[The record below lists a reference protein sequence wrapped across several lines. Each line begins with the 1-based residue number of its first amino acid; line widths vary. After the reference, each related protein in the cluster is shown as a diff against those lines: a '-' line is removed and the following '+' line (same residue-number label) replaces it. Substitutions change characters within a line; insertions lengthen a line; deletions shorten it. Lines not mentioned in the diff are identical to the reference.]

1 MIVTRLLVGVAVVAM
16 LALPGCTSQKS
27 DLTFLSAGKLAR
39 AAISP
44 PKLKLDPVK
53 LSRTAQKALAS
64 TGPDE
69 PLATVQL
76 PSVKGQ
82 SVLRV
87 IETNGPYSTWAAW
100 GSTDR
105 RTITTKNGII
115 TATRAIP
122 PDLMSADVDGVLALV
137 SRREEGT
144 VLYTQRY
151 LDGNHQEI
159 EAKTSCVVSRGFEK
173 FVEYGQVRQP
183 ALQMFSSCVAQ
194 NRQFVDLF
202 LVSNSG
208 RILQSRQWVGPTLG
222 FATFQL
228 LR

>member
-1 MIVTRLLVGVAVVAM
+1 MTISRILIGLAVVAA
-16 LALPGCTSQKS
+16 LAAPGCTSRKS
-27 DLTFLSAGKLAR
+27 DLTAVSAVKLIR
-39 AAISP
+39 TAIRP
-44 PKLKLDPVK
+44 PKLEIDPIK
-53 LSRTAQKALAS
+53 LSQTAQKALAS
-64 TGPDE
+64 TGPDDR
-69 PLATVQL
+69 LAAIQF

-87 IETNGPYSTWAAW
+87 IETNGAYSTWAAW

-105 RTITTKNGII
+105 RTVTTKNGLI
-115 TATRAIP
+115 TATRSIP

-137 SRREEGT
+137 IRREEGT
-144 VLYTQRY
+144 ALYTQRY

-159 EAKTSCVVSRGFEK
+159 EAKTSCVVTRGYEK
-173 FVEYGQVRQP
+173 FVEYGQVSEP
-183 ALQMFSSCVAQ
+183 ALQMFSSCVAKD
-194 NRQFVDLF
+194 RQFVDLF
-202 LVSNSG
+202 LVGNGG

>member
-1 MIVTRLLVGVAVVAM
+1 MIKSRLLIGLAVMAA
-16 LALPGCTSQKS
+16 LAAPGCTSRDS
-27 DLTFLSAGKLAR
+27 DLTVVTAGKLIKTALR
-39 AAISP
+39 P
-44 PKLKLDPVK
+44 PKLEINPVK

-64 TGPDE
+64 TGPDQR
-69 PLATVQL
+69 LAAIQL

-87 IETNGPYSTWAAW
+87 IETNGAYSTWAAW
-100 GSTDR
+100 GTSDR
-105 RTITTKNGII
+105 RTVTTKNGLI
-115 TATRAIP
+115 TATRSIP

-137 SRREEGT
+137 TRREEGT

-151 LDGNHQEI
+151 LDGNHMEI
-159 EAKTSCVVSRGFEK
+159 EAKTSCVVSRGYDK
-173 FVEYGQVRQP
+173 FVEYGHISEP
-183 ALQMFSSCVAQ
+183 ALQMFSSCVAKD
-194 NRQFVDLF
+194 RQFVDLF

-208 RILQSRQWVGPTLG
+208 RILQSRQWIGPRLG

>member
-1 MIVTRLLVGVAVVAM
+1 MIVSRFIVSLAVVAT
-16 LALPGCTSQKS
+16 LALPGCTSRKS
-27 DLTFLSAGKLAR
+27 DLTLVSAGQLVKT
-39 AAISP
+39 AIRP

-69 PLATVQL
+69 PLATIQL

-100 GSTDR
+100 GTSDR
-105 RTITTKNGII
+105 RTVTTKNGII
-115 TATRAIP
+115 TATRSIP
-122 PDLMSADVDGVLALV
+122 PDLMSADVDGVLSLV

-159 EAKTSCVVSRGFEK
+159 EAKTSCVVSRGYEK
-173 FVEYGQVRQP
+173 FVEYGHISQP

-194 NRQFVDLF
+194 NRQFVDLY

-208 RILQSRQWVGPTLG
+208 RILQSRQWVGPKLG

>member
-1 MIVTRLLVGVAVVAM
+1 MIVTRLLVGLAVVAM
-16 LALPGCTSQKS
+16 LALPGCTSRKS
-27 DLTFLSAGKLAR
+27 DLTLLSAGKLAK
-39 AAISP
+39 AALRP
-44 PKLKLDPVK
+44 PKLELDPVK
-53 LSRTAQKALAS
+53 LSRTARKALAS

-69 PLATVQL
+69 ALATVQF

-87 IETNGPYSTWAAW
+87 IETNGAYGTWAAW
-100 GSTDR
+100 GSSDR
-105 RTITTKNGII
+105 RTVTTKNGII

-122 PDLMSADVDGVLALV
+122 PDLMSADVDGVLTLV

-144 VLYTQRY
+144 ALYTQRY

-159 EAKTSCVVSRGFEK
+159 EAKTSCVVSRGYEK
-173 FVEYGQVRQP
+173 FVEYGQVSQP
-183 ALQMFSSCVAQ
+183 ALQMFSSCVAR
-194 NRQFVDLF
+194 NSQFVDLY

-208 RILQSRQWVGPTLG
+208 RILQSRQWVGPKLG

>member
-1 MIVTRLLVGVAVVAM
+1 MIFTRLLVGLAVIAT
-16 LALPGCTSQKS
+16 LALPGCTSRKS
-27 DLTFLSAGKLAR
+27 DLTVVTAGKLVKT
-39 AAISP
+39 AIRP

-69 PLATVQL
+69 PLATIQF

-87 IETNGPYSTWAAW
+87 IETNGPHSTWAAW
-100 GSTDR
+100 GTSDR

-137 SRREEGT
+137 SRRGQITGKMLRDHFHLPLHT
-144 VLYTQRY
+144 VAKKFGMCTTAFKKLCRRF
-151 LDGNHQEI
+151 EI
-159 EAKTSCVVSRGFEK
+159 PKWPHRQVECPFPTPRPARRERVLRGL
-173 FVEYGQVRQP
+173 P
-183 ALQMFSSCVAQ
+183 HADAC
-194 NRQFVDLF
+194 
-202 LVSNSG
+202 SG
-208 RILQSRQWVGPTLG
+208 RAAAGDR
-222 FATFQL
+222 
-228 LR
+228 